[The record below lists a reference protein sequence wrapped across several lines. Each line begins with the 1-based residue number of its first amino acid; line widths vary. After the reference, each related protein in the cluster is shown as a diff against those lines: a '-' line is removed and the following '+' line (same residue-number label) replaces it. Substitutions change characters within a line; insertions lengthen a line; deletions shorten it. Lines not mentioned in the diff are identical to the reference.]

1 MTSGT
6 QEQGGNNEREKVS
19 GHLKEVKGIYHLVLN
34 YYDENGKR
42 KTPSITTKLPVRGN
56 KKQANAMLKYL
67 INAFEVPTGSKKANL
82 KSYFTKD
89 MLQKNC
95 KLKMLHLKKL

>member
-1 MTSGT
+1 MM
-6 QEQGGNNEREKVS
+6 RMEKE
-19 GHLKEVKGIYHLVLN
+19 K
-34 YYDENGKR
+34 
-42 KTPSITTKLPVRGN
+42 PSITTKVPVRGN

-89 MLQKNC
+89 MLQKNR
-95 KLKMLHLKKL
+95 KLKMLHPKKLKRLIKI